1 MHHDPIRR
9 SLLWGLAATVLLP
22 IVLAVVLGLGALLAA
37 LDDSAGAAACGRMGL
52 VVGVMWLTAV
62 VVTTAVN
69 AVATLERH
77 RPGRPRRSP
86 ADRGRRRPRR
96 RRLRREPREP
106 RGIGEAP
113 PDRPA

>member
-22 IVLAVVLGLGALLAA
+22 IVLAVVLGLGALLAG
-37 LDDSAGAAACGRMGL
+37 LDDAAGAAACGRIGL
-52 VVGVMWLTAV
+52 VVGVIWLTAV

-77 RPGRPRRSP
+77 RPGRQ
-86 ADRGRRRPRR
+86 RRPPGDRR
-96 RRLRREPREP
+96 RRRSGRTRLRHEPREP
-106 RGIGEAP
+106 RGLGEAP